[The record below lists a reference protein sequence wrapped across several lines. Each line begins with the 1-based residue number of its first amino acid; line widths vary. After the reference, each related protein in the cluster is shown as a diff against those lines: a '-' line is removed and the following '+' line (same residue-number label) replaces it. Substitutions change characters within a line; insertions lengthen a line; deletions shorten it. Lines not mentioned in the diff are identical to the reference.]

1 MATAP
6 ADNDDEVLSHQ
17 RRALAPIERI
27 VAELAEAMGSG
38 GADQHAAGAGP
49 EQLRLLHSVLRELA
63 TADEA
68 VQTFSLPQ
76 AAEAVGERLF
86 CLLEALNA
94 AVQRERQEQGLLD
107 VPGAG
112 TVPMPILGLYA
123 LEKAVELTHSLSF
136 FPRFSPSVR
145 RAVPFAAA
153 LSPKDSGG
161 SSGAPPIDSTP
172 YGEIIVLT
180 RAAEAATAAAAAA
193 TAAVPSRGPSDGL
206 FRSAERSVGLLVSLT
221 EELHPAFHS
230 VRHVATVYAALL
242 ELCYHPEARA
252 TPTGA
257 AHASSCREL
266 WAALTK
272 ALPTQLRTDALLALQ
287 AASAA
292 PSSAPDAS
300 VSAQRQAGVGKAPS
314 WFVRAVRFQLSV
326 TIAGEKGVSSM
337 LSAVL
342 GTDHADDDRAVSA
355 VARLVG
361 DYSAHRALLGEH
373 VRRYFL
379 AMGRQLMPLLVAGLD
394 GDDSTAS
401 SIDGG
406 AGADLPSVAHP
417 APGPGGGGS
426 EAQADTVA
434 AMRTGSA
441 EAWRKAA
448 AKVAAAA
455 LRSAP
460 TELGFEALSAQS
472 LSPSHHI
479 MSHHIM
485 SHQTRIR
492 TLTVAVG
499 CLRLCSRAV
508 PQSTSAGASSSK
520 NTQR

>member
-6 ADNDDEVLSHQ
+6 ADNDDEALSHQ
-17 RRALAPIERI
+17 RRALAPIERL
-27 VAELAEAMGSG
+27 VTELAEAMGSG
-38 GADQHAAGAGP
+38 GAAQHAAAAGP
-49 EQLRLLHSVLRELA
+49 EQLRLLHGVLRELA
-63 TADEA
+63 TDTEA
-68 VQTFSLPQ
+68 AQAFSLPQ

-86 CLLEALNA
+86 GLLEALNA
-94 AVQRERQEQGLLD
+94 AVQRERQEQGLRD

-161 SSGAPPIDSTP
+161 SGGAPPIDSTP

-180 RAAEAATAAAAAA
+180 RAAEAAAAAAAA

-257 AHASSCREL
+257 AQASSCREL

-292 PSSAPDAS
+292 PSSAPAAS

-417 APGPGGGGS
+417 APGGRPGGGGGGR

-472 LSPSHHI
+472 LSPSHQNTSCHI
-479 MSHHIM
+479 KSPT
-485 SHQTRIR
+485 SHQNTDCGRG
-492 TLTVAVG
+492 LLGYVQ
-499 CLRLCSRAV
+499 SPRASV
-508 PQSTSAGASSSK
+508 
-520 NTQR
+520 N